1 MLIVRTAE
9 QADPV
14 RSVETRSREPVP
26 VIEFQGASFGAPA
39 AMLVG
44 ERAAATVAL
53 EDRALDGVGD
63 VTRTRLV
70 RVVARGLSRLPTRGE
85 PLLLDL
91 FDQQV
96 ECLFEDRPQVSVGH
110 AVP

>member
-1 MLIVRTAE
+1 LHELATVHLLRGVLIVRTAE

-63 VTRTRLV
+63 VTRNATRPRRRSGLV
-70 RVVARGLSRLPTRGE
+70 APSDPWRTAPS
-85 PLLLDL
+85 
-91 FDQQV
+91 
-96 ECLFEDRPQVSVGH
+96 
-110 AVP
+110 